1 MLLLSRLSYRTK
13 ITLAFSLLAFLGVFL
28 VSGLFLYTG
37 HQELRATRLA
47 TGLRMAGCLASN
59 ISRDVASDDLFSVF
73 ETLQRF
79 STGWPEGDRPDSLV
93 LAPDNRIYATSLSPA
108 RDFLD
113 LPLSEL
119 GPSYAALLPL
129 TDYSDEPIF
138 IESPRGY
145 FAVAPI
151 RRQEQLLGSLIVD
164 YPLESLRAKAW
175 QLFQLL
181 LGYSLLLLGLLL
193 LLGGLLGGR
202 MARPLLAL
210 SERMQ
215 RVGKG
220 DLDVVCEPGPNRDEL
235 ADLARGFNEMVGGLR
250 EKQALED
257 EILKSER
264 LAAIGRVAAGMAHE
278 INNPLG
284 GMLNA
289 IDTYRKHG
297 DNPQLAERTLDL
309 LDRGLAQLRNTVQ
322 ALLVNA
328 RLEER
333 MLSAQDLDDVRILVN
348 PQARKRGVR
357 LGWDCELQEPSGV
370 PSSQVRQ
377 VLMNLLLNALRATPE
392 DGEVDVRLRNPGGE
406 LEFEVSDTGPGIP
419 PEQREHLF
427 EPFIDQAKGSGLGL
441 WVSFQIVSGLGGS
454 IEALPR
460 EPGTRFVVRLPR
472 SSAYPPRAEAPAS
485 Q

>member
-1 MLLLSRLSYRTK
+1 
-13 ITLAFSLLAFLGVFL
+13 
-28 VSGLFLYTG
+28 
-37 HQELRATRLA
+37 
-47 TGLRMAGCLASN
+47 
-59 ISRDVASDDLFSVF
+59 
-73 ETLQRF
+73 
-79 STGWPEGDRPDSLV
+79 
-93 LAPDNRIYATSLSPA
+93 
-108 RDFLD
+108 
-113 LPLSEL
+113 
-119 GPSYAALLPL
+119 
-129 TDYSDEPIF
+129 
-138 IESPRGY
+138 
-145 FAVAPI
+145 
-151 RRQEQLLGSLIVD
+151 
-164 YPLESLRAKAW
+164 
-175 QLFQLL
+175 
-181 LGYSLLLLGLLL
+181 
-193 LLGGLLGGR
+193 

-235 ADLARGFNEMVGGLR
+235 ADLARGFNEMVAGCGR
-250 EKQALED
+250 SRPWRKS
-257 EILKSER
+257 ILKSER

-328 RLEER
+328 RLEDR

-348 PQARKRGVR
+348 PQARKQGVR

-392 DGEVDVRLRNPGGE
+392 DGEVEVRLQQRRGG
-406 LEFEVSDTGPGIP
+406 VGVRSQRHRVPASHA
-419 PEQREHLF
+419 EQREHLF

-454 IEALPR
+454 IQALPR
-460 EPGTRFVVRLPR
+460 NPGTRFLVRLPR
-472 SSAYPPRAEAPAS
+472 SGAYPYTGQRPRRR
-485 Q
+485 